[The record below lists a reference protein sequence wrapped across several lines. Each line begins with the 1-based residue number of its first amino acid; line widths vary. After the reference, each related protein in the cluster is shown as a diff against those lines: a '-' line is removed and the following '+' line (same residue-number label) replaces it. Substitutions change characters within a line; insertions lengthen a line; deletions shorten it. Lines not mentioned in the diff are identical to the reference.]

1 MEKKKVA
8 VPLVCHGHSRPVV
21 DLFYSPVTPDG
32 FFLISASKGTFTFSA
47 LNSEQ
52 SLSFC
57 LFMDLKLFWICFGAC
72 SSDFDSWMRI
82 DVSVDDIRLL
92 TVIFSSQKME
102 KKNKHFR
109 VLLLLLWDAV
119 KSCVYAL
126 SVLAC
131 CIVFF
136 FVFFYV
142 WV

>member
-32 FFLISASKGTFTFSA
+32 FFLISASKGTFTVSA

-72 SSDFDSWMRI
+72 SSDFDS
-82 DVSVDDIRLL
+82 
-92 TVIFSSQKME
+92 
-102 KKNKHFR
+102 
-109 VLLLLLWDAV
+109 
-119 KSCVYAL
+119 
-126 SVLAC
+126 
-131 CIVFF
+131 
-136 FVFFYV
+136 
-142 WV
+142 